1 MCSLIKNTMA
11 AHQSLSEDEVFT
23 RHYSQ
28 LCNTLTDVDNLLP
41 HFVQQR
47 VISTNDLEEMNSIV
61 SSTKKVQ
68 KLLMHIS
75 GPLKAGNTEGFY
87 TMLRIM
93 EEYGLKATNQLAG
106 QIKRSLSATDKSR
119 TVSSRHSK
127 L

>member
-1 MCSLIKNTMA
+1 MA
-11 AHQSLSEDEVFT
+11 AHQSLEEVFT

-28 LCNTLTDVDNLLP
+28 LCNTLTDVDNLLS

-47 VISTNDLEEMNSIV
+47 VISTNDLEELNSIV
-61 SSTKKVQ
+61 PSTKKVQ

-75 GPLKAGNTEGFY
+75 GPLKAGSSEVFY

-93 EEYGLKATNQLAG
+93 EEYGHHATRCLAD
-106 QIKRSLSATDKSR
+106 QIKRSILETDKSR
-119 TVSSRHSK
+119 KGSSHHSK

>member
-1 MCSLIKNTMA
+1 MCSLIKNIMA
-11 AHQSLSEDEVFT
+11 AQQSLSEEKVFT

-47 VISTNDLEEMNSIV
+47 VISTNDLEELNSIV
-61 SSTKKVQ
+61 PSTKKVQ

-75 GPLKAGNTEGFY
+75 GPLKAGNSEVFY

-93 EEYGLKATNQLAG
+93 EEYGLQATSQLAD
-106 QIKRSLSATDKSR
+106 QIRRSLPTTDEGRKDSNH
-119 TVSSRHSK
+119 HSK